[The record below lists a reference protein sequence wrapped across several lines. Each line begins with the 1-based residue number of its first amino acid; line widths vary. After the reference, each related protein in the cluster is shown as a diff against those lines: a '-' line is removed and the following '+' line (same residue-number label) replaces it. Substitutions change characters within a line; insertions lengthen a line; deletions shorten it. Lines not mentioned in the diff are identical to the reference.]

1 MNATFYTVSK
11 RRNSTKQ
18 GTGGSQYTVTLKDSC
33 SVLAPRLALQW
44 SGTGTPRAYNQCYI
58 GDFGRYY
65 WVDDWTYQDRQWVA
79 SCRVDVLATAKTEI
93 GASSKYV
100 LRAASDYD
108 PDILDSKYPAK
119 MSYKSAETIV
129 ANPYGG
135 NMNNG
140 VYIVSIS
147 GQGISGVDYLQ
158 MDATNFRTMIAD
170 TYTNS
175 QQTWN
180 NLTSNS
186 VEEAIKN
193 YGIATYITAANPFQY
208 INSVMW
214 FPKPFSSVPYGSVIL
229 GPILTGA
236 SATKP
241 SLPTGEITL
250 TFSMPTITTT
260 EEWQKS
266 DPYRTYTIFI
276 PPFGEVTLDPTLCC
290 KMSSISA
297 SIVYDYIS
305 GGGTCT
311 FYGTQSGDTGVVRLG
326 KVSGQIGIPVATAS
340 RSIDNLGANTQA
352 SLQIA
357 SGASNGIFSLFSG
370 NLGGVFSNAA
380 QIAGAIESSARANA
394 GSVQQKG
401 VGGGIGYLY
410 HSCWLHITQ
419 YDTPEMSPAEFGKPL
434 MKIKQISSLS
444 GYVLCA
450 DGEVDAPLTSGE
462 LSQLE
467 SFLLGGFFY
476 E

>member
-1 MNATFYTVSK
+1 
-11 RRNSTKQ
+11 
-18 GTGGSQYTVTLKDSC
+18 
-33 SVLAPRLALQW
+33 
-44 SGTGTPRAYNQCYI
+44 
-58 GDFGRYY
+58 
-65 WVDDWTYQDRQWVA
+65 
-79 SCRVDVLATAKTEI
+79 
-93 GASSKYV
+93 
-100 LRAASDYD
+100 
-108 PDILDSKYPAK
+108 
-119 MSYKSAETIV
+119 
-129 ANPYGG
+129 
-135 NMNNG
+135 
-140 VYIVSIS
+140 
-147 GQGISGVDYLQ
+147 
-158 MDATNFRTMIAD
+158 
-170 TYTNS
+170 
-175 QQTWN
+175 
-180 NLTSNS
+180 
-186 VEEAIKN
+186 
-193 YGIATYITAANPFQY
+193 
-208 INSVMW
+208 
-214 FPKPFSSVPYGSVIL
+214 
-229 GPILTGA
+229 
-236 SATKP
+236 
-241 SLPTGEITL
+241 
-250 TFSMPTITTT
+250 
-260 EEWQKS
+260 
-266 DPYRTYTIFI
+266 
-276 PPFGEVTLDPTLCC
+276 
-290 KMSSISA
+290 MSSISA